1 MFDALGQVDIQGVD
15 EVSAALVEGLIT
27 LGHQKNAKPVEF
39 LGKYLLE
46 RAGVY
51 DQQFSLTMPKKV
63 QSFSFT

>member
-46 RAGVY
+46 RAGV
-51 DQQFSLTMPKKV
+51 V
-63 QSFSFT
+63 